1 MGNHESSEVPR
12 GGCVVAI
19 EGNIGAGKT
28 TLCRTLMERLGG
40 EDKVVILKE
49 EIVGHKLLDLYYAEP
64 QRYAYDLHVLTTDL
78 NLLAMQKARALADE
92 GKIVLLDRCLLGVW
106 VFINANLGNMTPQ
119 QSVDLINYFRE
130 KLAIAPAPD
139 RIIYLNTCPDQCLI
153 NTQKRGRGCDST
165 VAIDY
170 LCHLDQYYRE
180 IINQWENVP
189 VMTMEFDLIRDEDIA
204 LIKASRPYLIP
215 PVKNEDTGGDD
226 SDTEPLPGGWSFTD
240 EKAD

>member
-1 MGNHESSEVPR
+1 MI
-12 GGCVVAI
+12 AI

-40 EDKVVILKE
+40 ADKVVILKE
-49 EIVGHKLLDLYYAEP
+49 EIVGHKLLDLFYAEP

-78 NLLAMQKARALADE
+78 NLLAMQKARALAE
-92 GKIVLLDRCLLGVW
+92 AGKIVLLDRCLLGVW

-119 QSVDLINYFRE
+119 QSVDIIDYFR
-130 KLAIAPAPD
+130 KNLAIAPAPD

-180 IINQWENVP
+180 IIYQWKDVP
-189 VMTMEFDLIRDEDIA
+189 VMQMEFDVIRDEDIA

-215 PVKNEDTGGDD
+215 PVKNEYAGGDGED
-226 SDTEPLPGGWSFTD
+226 ADPLARGWPLTN
-240 EKAD
+240 